1 MDNKKIGFYS
11 LYETAALDSYV
22 GAILIT
28 NENGI
33 PLEFKCTHSVKPTAI
48 QKSLY
53 GNKLKPYIA
62 INLCA
67 IPLIFDIS
75 NKPEILFIDIPE
87 ILSLRTDIEIPT
99 ILLRRAGDFTNL
111 QIQEEVSENI
121 RLENPTGQ
129 FQALALQSHPNFSNE
144 IKLNTDLINE
154 LFKNFDL
161 AEPFDR
167 MKISIDILGNNDPK
181 FK

>member
-53 GNKLKPYIA
+53 GNKLKPFIA

-111 QIQEEVSENI
+111 QMLKRQI
-121 RLENPTGQ
+121 
-129 FQALALQSHPNFSNE
+129 F
-144 IKLNTDLINE
+144 
-154 LFKNFDL
+154 
-161 AEPFDR
+161 
-167 MKISIDILGNNDPK
+167 LG
-181 FK
+181 